1 MTILSQTGSVIALNV
16 RSIPQRLWMS
26 LASIVSIALVVAVLL
41 GFLSLANGFSQTMQ
55 GSGARDVAMVLRDG
69 AEAELNSVIMR
80 DQVDLLA
87 NGPGVRGGPD
97 GRALISAELMLVVDG
112 IKKSSN
118 TKANM
123 PLRGIGPNGLAV
135 RRQVHLR
142 EGRMFAPGSNE
153 IVVGAGLLREF
164 AGFEMGKSI
173 RFGAQTWRVVG
184 VFEAPGT
191 VFESEL
197 WADAPVVQS
206 FFNRGTSF
214 QTARISLTSEAALAN
229 FVKYVKDDPRLQ
241 LKAQS
246 EQEYYAAQ
254 AERSGALIKYF
265 GWPLGIIMAIGAL
278 AGALNTMYS
287 SVSARSAEIAT
298 LRVIGFSGF
307 SAFVGTMAEALALS
321 ALGAFLG
328 IGICALFFNGMSAST
343 LGAGFTQ
350 VAFRLALGPQLIVQA
365 LVLALVIG
373 LVGGFF
379 PGWRAARQKP
389 LLALSAQ

>member
-1 MTILSQTGSVIALNV
+1 MSLMSQTRSVIAMNV

-26 LASIVSIALVVAVLL
+26 VATVVSIALVVAVLL
-41 GFLSLANGFSQTMQ
+41 GFLSLANGFNQTLK
-55 GSGARDVAMVLRDG
+55 GSGAPDVAIVLREG
-69 AEAELNSVIMR
+69 SEAELNSTLSR
-80 DQVDLLA
+80 EQVDLLGR
-87 NGPGVRGGPD
+87 GPGVKVGAD
-97 GRALISAELMLVVDG
+97 GRPIVSGELFLVVDG
-112 IKKSSN
+112 IKKSSR

-123 PLRGIGPNGLAV
+123 PLRGVGANGLLV
-135 RRQVHLR
+135 RKQAKISQ
-142 EGRMFAPGSNE
+142 GRMFAPGSNE

-164 AGFEMGKSI
+164 EGFELGKSV

-206 FFNRGTSF
+206 LFKRGTSF
-214 QTARISLTSEAALAN
+214 QTARVVLTSPAALPA
-229 FVKYVKDDPRLQ
+229 FEAYAKSEPRLQ

-246 EQEYYAAQ
+246 ELAYYAAQ
-254 AERSGALIKYF
+254 AERSGLLIRYF

-278 AGALNTMYS
+278 AGALNTMYA
-287 SVSARSAEIAT
+287 SVSSRAAEIAT

-307 SAFVGTMAEALALS
+307 SAFMGTMVEAMVLS
-321 ALGAFLG
+321 AIGALLGVA
-328 IGICALFFNGMSAST
+328 ICALGFNGLSAST

-350 VAFRLALGPQLIVQA
+350 VAFRVQIGPEIIGQAVTLALI
-365 LVLALVIG
+365 IG
-373 LVGGFF
+373 LVGGIF

-389 LLALSAQ
+389 LLALAA

>member
-1 MTILSQTGSVIALNV
+1 MSLMSQTRSVIAMNV

-26 LASIVSIALVVAVLL
+26 VATVVSIALVVAVLL
-41 GFLSLANGFSQTMQ
+41 GFLSLANGFNQTLK
-55 GSGARDVAMVLRDG
+55 GSGAPDVAIVLREG
-69 AEAELNSVIMR
+69 SEAELNSTLSR
-80 DQVDLLA
+80 EQADLLGR
-87 NGPGVRGGPD
+87 GPGVKVGAD
-97 GRALISAELMLVVDG
+97 GRPIVSGELFLVVDG
-112 IKKSSN
+112 IKKSSR

-123 PLRGIGPNGLAV
+123 PLRGVGANGLLV
-135 RRQVHLR
+135 RKQAKISQ
-142 EGRMFAPGSNE
+142 GRMFAPGSNE

-164 AGFEMGKSI
+164 EGFELGKSV

-206 FFNRGTSF
+206 LFKRGTSF
-214 QTARISLTSEAALAN
+214 QTARVVLTSPAALPA
-229 FVKYVKDDPRLQ
+229 FEAYAKSEPRLQ

-246 EQEYYAAQ
+246 ELAYYAAQ
-254 AERSGALIKYF
+254 AERSGLLIRYF

-278 AGALNTMYS
+278 AGALNTMYA
-287 SVSARSAEIAT
+287 SVSSRAAEIAT

-307 SAFVGTMAEALALS
+307 SAFMGTMVEAMVLS
-321 ALGAFLG
+321 AIGALLGVA
-328 IGICALFFNGMSAST
+328 ICAVGFNGLSAST

-350 VAFRLALGPQLIVQA
+350 VAFRVQIGPEIIGQAVTLALL
-365 LVLALVIG
+365 IG
-373 LVGGFF
+373 LVGGIF

-389 LLALSAQ
+389 LLALAA

>member
-1 MTILSQTGSVIALNV
+1 MSLMSQTRSVIAMNV

-26 LASIVSIALVVAVLL
+26 VATVVSIALVVAVLL
-41 GFLSLANGFSQTMQ
+41 GFLSLANGFNQTLK
-55 GSGARDVAMVLRDG
+55 GSGAPDVAIVLREG
-69 AEAELNSVIMR
+69 SEAELNSTLSR
-80 DQVDLLA
+80 EQVDLLGR
-87 NGPGVRGGPD
+87 GPGVKVDTD
-97 GRALISAELMLVVDG
+97 GRPIVSGELLLVVDG
-112 IKKSSN
+112 IKKSSR

-123 PLRGIGPNGLAV
+123 PLRGVGANGLLV
-135 RRQVHLR
+135 RKQARISQ
-142 EGRMFAPGSNE
+142 GRMFAPGSNE

-164 AGFEMGKSI
+164 EGFELGKSV

-206 FFNRGTSF
+206 LFKRGTSF
-214 QTARISLTSEAALAN
+214 QTARVVLNSPAALPA
-229 FVKYVKDDPRLQ
+229 FEAYAKSEPRLQ

-246 EQEYYAAQ
+246 ELAYYAAQ
-254 AERSGALIKYF
+254 AERSGLLIRYF

-278 AGALNTMYS
+278 AGALNTMYA
-287 SVSARSAEIAT
+287 SVSSRAAEIAT

-307 SAFVGTMAEALALS
+307 SAFMGTMVEAMVLS
-321 ALGAFLG
+321 AIGAILGVA
-328 IGICALFFNGMSAST
+328 ICALGFNGLSAST

-350 VAFRLALGPQLIVQA
+350 VAFRVQIGPEIIGQAVTLALL
-365 LVLALVIG
+365 IG
-373 LVGGFF
+373 LVGGIF

-389 LLALSAQ
+389 LLALAA

>member
-1 MTILSQTGSVIALNV
+1 MSLMSQTGSVIMMNV

-26 LASIVSIALVVAVLL
+26 VASVVSIALVVAVLL
-41 GFLSLANGFSQTMQ
+41 GFLALANGFSQTLK
-55 GSGARDVAMVLRDG
+55 GSGSPNVVIVLRDG
-69 AEAELNSVIMR
+69 SGSELNSVIGR
-80 DQVDLLA
+80 DQIDLLA
-87 NGPGVRGGPD
+87 SGPSIKLGTD
-97 GRALISAELMLVVDG
+97 GTPMISAELMLVVDG
-112 IKKSSN
+112 IKKSSD

-135 RRQVHLR
+135 RSQVRMR

-164 AGFEMGKSI
+164 AGFEMGKTI

-206 FFNRGTSF
+206 LFNRGTSF
-214 QTARISLTSEAALAN
+214 QTARIALTSPEAMPAYLAYI
-229 FVKYVKDDPRLQ
+229 KSDPRLQ

-246 EQEYYAAQ
+246 EQAYFAAQ
-254 AERSGALIKYF
+254 AERSGLLIKYV
-265 GWPLGIIMAIGAL
+265 GWPLGLIMSIGAL
-278 AGALNTMYS
+278 AGALNTMYA
-287 SVSARSAEIAT
+287 SVSSRATEIAT

-307 SAFVGTMAEALALS
+307 SAFMGTMCEALVLS
-321 ALGAFLG
+321 ALGALLG
-328 IGICALFFNGMSAST
+328 TAVCSLLFNGLSAST

-350 VAFRLALGPQLIVQA
+350 VAFRLQVGPELVGQA
-365 LVLALVIG
+365 VMLALVIG
-373 LVGGFF
+373 FVGGVF
-379 PGWRAARQKP
+379 PGLRAARQRP
-389 LLALSAQ
+389 LLAL

>member
-1 MTILSQTGSVIALNV
+1 MSLMSQTRSVIAMNV

-26 LASIVSIALVVAVLL
+26 VATVVSIALVVAVLL
-41 GFLSLANGFSQTMQ
+41 GFLSLANGFNQTLK
-55 GSGARDVAMVLRDG
+55 GSGAPDVAIVLREG
-69 AEAELNSVIMR
+69 SEAELNSTLSR
-80 DQVDLLA
+80 EQVDLLGR
-87 NGPGVRGGPD
+87 GPGVKVGAD
-97 GRALISAELMLVVDG
+97 GRPIVSGELFLVVDG
-112 IKKSSN
+112 IKKSSR

-123 PLRGIGPNGLAV
+123 PLRGVGANGLLV
-135 RRQVHLR
+135 RKQAKISQ
-142 EGRMFAPGSNE
+142 GRMFAPGSNE

-164 AGFEMGKSI
+164 EGFELGKSV

-206 FFNRGTSF
+206 LFKRGTSF
-214 QTARISLTSEAALAN
+214 QTARVVLTSPGALPAFEAYA
-229 FVKYVKDDPRLQ
+229 KSEPRLQ

-246 EQEYYAAQ
+246 ELDYYAAQ
-254 AERSGALIKYF
+254 AERSGLLIRYF

-278 AGALNTMYS
+278 AGALNTMYA
-287 SVSARSAEIAT
+287 SVSSRAAEIAT

-307 SAFVGTMAEALALS
+307 SAFMGTMVEAMVLS
-321 ALGAFLG
+321 AIGALLGVA
-328 IGICALFFNGMSAST
+328 ICALGFNGLSAST

-350 VAFRLALGPQLIVQA
+350 VAFRVQIGPEIIGQAVTLALL
-365 LVLALVIG
+365 IG
-373 LVGGFF
+373 LVGGIF

-389 LLALSAQ
+389 LLALAA

>member
-1 MTILSQTGSVIALNV
+1 MSLMSQTRSVIAMNV

-26 LASIVSIALVVAVLL
+26 VATVVSIALVVAVLL
-41 GFLSLANGFSQTMQ
+41 GFLSLANGFNQTLK
-55 GSGARDVAMVLRDG
+55 GSGAPDVAIVLREG
-69 AEAELNSVIMR
+69 SEAELNSSLSR
-80 DQVDLLA
+80 EQVDLLGR
-87 NGPGVRGGPD
+87 GPGVQVGAD
-97 GRALISAELMLVVDG
+97 GRPIVSGELFLVVDG
-112 IKKSSN
+112 IKKSSR

-123 PLRGIGPNGLAV
+123 PLRGVGANGLLV
-135 RRQVHLR
+135 RKQAKISQ
-142 EGRMFAPGSNE
+142 GRMFAPGSNE

-164 AGFEMGKSI
+164 EGFELGKSV

-206 FFNRGTSF
+206 LFKRGTSF
-214 QTARISLTSEAALAN
+214 QTARVVLTSPGALPAFEAYA
-229 FVKYVKDDPRLQ
+229 KSEPRLQ

-246 EQEYYAAQ
+246 ELAYYAAQ
-254 AERSGALIKYF
+254 AERSGLLIRYF

-278 AGALNTMYS
+278 AGALNTMYA
-287 SVSARSAEIAT
+287 SVSSRAAEIAT

-307 SAFVGTMAEALALS
+307 SAFMGTMVEAMVLS
-321 ALGAFLG
+321 AIGALLGVV
-328 IGICALFFNGMSAST
+328 ICALGFNGLSAST

-350 VAFRLALGPQLIVQA
+350 VAFRVQIGPEIIGQAVTLALL
-365 LVLALVIG
+365 IG
-373 LVGGFF
+373 LVGGIF

-389 LLALSAQ
+389 LLALAA

>member
-1 MTILSQTGSVIALNV
+1 MSLMSQTRSVIAMNV

-26 LASIVSIALVVAVLL
+26 VATVVSIALVVAVLL
-41 GFLSLANGFSQTMQ
+41 GFLSLANGFNQTLK
-55 GSGARDVAMVLRDG
+55 GSGAPDVAIVLREG
-69 AEAELNSVIMR
+69 SEAELNSTLSR
-80 DQVDLLA
+80 EQVDLLGR
-87 NGPGVRGGPD
+87 GPGVKVGAD
-97 GRALISAELMLVVDG
+97 GRPIVSGELFLVVDG
-112 IKKSSN
+112 IKKSSR

-123 PLRGIGPNGLAV
+123 PLRGVGANGLLV
-135 RRQVHLR
+135 RKQAKISQ
-142 EGRMFAPGSNE
+142 GRMFAPGSNE

-164 AGFEMGKSI
+164 EGFELGKSV

-206 FFNRGTSF
+206 LFKRGTSF
-214 QTARISLTSEAALAN
+214 QTARVVLTSPAALPA
-229 FVKYVKDDPRLQ
+229 FEAYAKSEPRLQ

-246 EQEYYAAQ
+246 ELAYYAAQ
-254 AERSGALIKYF
+254 AERSGLLIRYF

-278 AGALNTMYS
+278 AGALNTMYA
-287 SVSARSAEIAT
+287 SVSSRAAEIAT

-307 SAFVGTMAEALALS
+307 SAFMGTMVEAMVLS
-321 ALGAFLG
+321 AIGALLGVA
-328 IGICALFFNGMSAST
+328 ICALGFNGLSAST

-350 VAFRLALGPQLIVQA
+350 VAFRVQIGPEIIGQAVTLALI
-365 LVLALVIG
+365 IG
-373 LVGGFF
+373 LLGGIF

-389 LLALSAQ
+389 LLALAA

>member
-1 MTILSQTGSVIALNV
+1 MSLMSQTRAVIAMNV

-26 LASIVSIALVVAVLL
+26 VATVVSIALVVAVLL
-41 GFLSLANGFSQTMQ
+41 GFLSLANGFNQTLK
-55 GSGARDVAMVLRDG
+55 GSGAPDVAIVLREG
-69 AEAELNSVIMR
+69 SEAELNSTLSR
-80 DQVDLLA
+80 EQVDLLGR
-87 NGPGVRGGPD
+87 GPGVQVGAD
-97 GRALISAELMLVVDG
+97 GRPIVSGELFLVVDG
-112 IKKSSN
+112 IKKSSR

-123 PLRGIGPNGLAV
+123 PLRGVGANGLLV
-135 RRQVHLR
+135 RKQAKISQ
-142 EGRMFAPGSNE
+142 GRMFAPGSNE

-164 AGFEMGKSI
+164 EGFELGKSV

-206 FFNRGTSF
+206 LFKRGTSF
-214 QTARISLTSEAALAN
+214 QTARVVLTSPGALPAFEAYA
-229 FVKYVKDDPRLQ
+229 KSEPRLQ

-246 EQEYYAAQ
+246 ELAYYAAQ
-254 AERSGALIKYF
+254 AERSGLLIRYF

-278 AGALNTMYS
+278 AGALNTMYA
-287 SVSARSAEIAT
+287 SVSSRAAEIAT

-307 SAFVGTMAEALALS
+307 SAFMGTMVEAMVLS
-321 ALGAFLG
+321 AIGALLGVA
-328 IGICALFFNGMSAST
+328 ICALGFNGLSAST

-350 VAFRLALGPQLIVQA
+350 VAFRVQIGPEIIGQAVTLALL
-365 LVLALVIG
+365 IG
-373 LVGGFF
+373 LVGGIF

-389 LLALSAQ
+389 LLALAA

>member
-1 MTILSQTGSVIALNV
+1 MSLMSQTRSVIAMNV

-26 LASIVSIALVVAVLL
+26 VATVVSIALVVAVLL
-41 GFLSLANGFSQTMQ
+41 GFLSLANGFNQTLK
-55 GSGARDVAMVLRDG
+55 GSGAPDVAIVLREG
-69 AEAELNSVIMR
+69 SEAELNSTLSR
-80 DQVDLLA
+80 EQVDLLGR
-87 NGPGVRGGPD
+87 GPGVKVDTD
-97 GRALISAELMLVVDG
+97 GRPIVSGELLLVVDG
-112 IKKSSN
+112 IKKSSR

-123 PLRGIGPNGLAV
+123 PLRGVGANGVLV
-135 RRQVHLR
+135 RKQARISQ
-142 EGRMFAPGSNE
+142 GRMFAPGSNE

-164 AGFEMGKSI
+164 EGFELGKSV

-206 FFNRGTSF
+206 LFKRGTSF
-214 QTARISLTSEAALAN
+214 QTARVVLNSPAALPA
-229 FVKYVKDDPRLQ
+229 FEAYAKSEPRLQ

-246 EQEYYAAQ
+246 ELAYYAAQ
-254 AERSGALIKYF
+254 AERSGLLIRYF

-278 AGALNTMYS
+278 AGALNTMYA
-287 SVSARSAEIAT
+287 SVSSRAAEIAT

-307 SAFVGTMAEALALS
+307 SAFMGTMVEAMVLS
-321 ALGAFLG
+321 AIGAILGVA
-328 IGICALFFNGMSAST
+328 ICALGFNGLSAST

-350 VAFRLALGPQLIVQA
+350 VAFRVQIGPEIIGQAVTLALL
-365 LVLALVIG
+365 IG
-373 LVGGFF
+373 LVGGIF

-389 LLALSAQ
+389 LLALAA

>member
-1 MTILSQTGSVIALNV
+1 MSLMSQTRSVIAMNV

-26 LASIVSIALVVAVLL
+26 VATVVSIALVVAVLL
-41 GFLSLANGFSQTMQ
+41 GFLSLANGFNQTLK
-55 GSGARDVAMVLRDG
+55 GSGAPDVAIVLREG
-69 AEAELNSVIMR
+69 SEAELNSTLSR
-80 DQVDLLA
+80 EQVDLLGR
-87 NGPGVRGGPD
+87 GPGVKVDAD
-97 GRALISAELMLVVDG
+97 GRPIVSGELLLVVDG
-112 IKKSSN
+112 IKKSSR

-123 PLRGIGPNGLAV
+123 PLRGVGANGLLV
-135 RRQVHLR
+135 RKQARISQ
-142 EGRMFAPGSNE
+142 GRMFAPGSNE

-164 AGFEMGKSI
+164 EGFELGKSV

-206 FFNRGTSF
+206 LFKRGTSF
-214 QTARISLTSEAALAN
+214 QTARVVLNSPAALPA
-229 FVKYVKDDPRLQ
+229 FEAYAKSEPRLQ

-246 EQEYYAAQ
+246 ELAYYAAQ
-254 AERSGALIKYF
+254 AERSGLLIRYF

-278 AGALNTMYS
+278 AGALNTMYA
-287 SVSARSAEIAT
+287 SVSSRAAEIAT

-307 SAFVGTMAEALALS
+307 SAFMGTMVEAMVLS
-321 ALGAFLG
+321 AIGAILGVA
-328 IGICALFFNGMSAST
+328 ICALGFNGLSAST

-350 VAFRLALGPQLIVQA
+350 VAFRVQIGPEIIGQAVTLALL
-365 LVLALVIG
+365 IG
-373 LVGGFF
+373 LVGGIF

-389 LLALSAQ
+389 LLALAA

>member
-1 MTILSQTGSVIALNV
+1 MSIMSQTRSVIAMNV

-26 LASIVSIALVVAVLL
+26 LATVVSIALVVAVLL
-41 GFLSLANGFSQTMQ
+41 GFLSLANGFNQTLK
-55 GSGARDVAMVLRDG
+55 GSGAPDVAIVLRDG
-69 AEAELNSVIMR
+69 SEAELNSTLSR
-80 DQVDLLA
+80 EQVDLLGR
-87 NGPGVRGGPD
+87 GPGVKPGAD
-97 GRALISAELMLVVDG
+97 GLPVVSGELLMVVDG
-112 IKKSSN
+112 IKKSSQ

-123 PLRGIGPNGLAV
+123 PLRGVGANGLLV
-135 RRQVHLR
+135 RTQAKIR

-164 AGFEMGKSI
+164 QGFEMGKSV

-206 FFNRGTSF
+206 LFKRGTSF
-214 QTARISLTSEAALAN
+214 QTARVVMTSPAALSAFIAYAKN
-229 FVKYVKDDPRLQ
+229 EPRLQ

-246 EQEYYAAQ
+246 EQTYYAAQ
-254 AERSGALIKYF
+254 AERSGLLIKYF

-278 AGALNTMYS
+278 AGALNTMYA
-287 SVSARSAEIAT
+287 SVSNRAAEIAT

-307 SAFVGTMAEALALS
+307 SAFMGTMVEALVLS
-321 ALGAFLG
+321 ALGALLG
-328 IGICALFFNGMSAST
+328 VLICAVGFNGLSAST

-350 VAFRLALGPQLIVQA
+350 VAFRVQIGPEIIGQAVTLALI
-365 LVLALVIG
+365 IG
-373 LVGGFF
+373 LVGGIF
-379 PGWRAARQKP
+379 PGWRAARQRP
-389 LLALSAQ
+389 LLALAT

>member
-1 MTILSQTGSVIALNV
+1 MGLMSQTRSVIAMNV

-26 LASIVSIALVVAVLL
+26 LATVVSIALVVAVLL
-41 GFLSLANGFSQTMQ
+41 GFLSLANGFNQTLK
-55 GSGARDVAMVLRDG
+55 GSGAADVAIVLREG
-69 AEAELNSVIMR
+69 SEAELNSTLSR

-87 NGPGVRGGPD
+87 QGPGVRAGPD
-97 GRALISAELMLVVDG
+97 GRPMVSPELMLVVDG
-112 IKKSSN
+112 IKKSSR

-123 PLRGIGPNGLAV
+123 PLRGIGPSGLLV
-135 RRQVHLR
+135 RKQAKIR
-142 EGRMFAPGSNE
+142 EGRMFSPGSNE

-164 AGFEMGKSI
+164 EGFEMGKTV

-206 FFNRGTSF
+206 LFNRGTSF
-214 QTARISLTSEAALAN
+214 QTARVVLTSPAAMPA
-229 FVKYVKDDPRLQ
+229 FVAYAKTEPRLQ

-246 EQEYYAAQ
+246 EQAYFAAQ
-254 AERSGALIKYF
+254 AERSGLLIKYF
-265 GWPLGIIMAIGAL
+265 GWPLGIMMAIGAL
-278 AGALNTMYS
+278 AGALNTMYA
-287 SVSARSAEIAT
+287 SVSNRAAEIAT

-307 SAFVGTMAEALALS
+307 SAFMGTMVEALVLS
-321 ALGAFLG
+321 ALGALLG
-328 IGICALFFNGMSAST
+328 VAICALGFNGLSAST

-350 VAFRLALGPQLIVQA
+350 VAFRIQIGPEIIGQA
-365 LVLALVIG
+365 VVLALVIG
-373 LVGGFF
+373 LVGGIF

-389 LLALSAQ
+389 LLALAT

>member
-1 MTILSQTGSVIALNV
+1 MSIRSQTRSVIAMNV

-26 LASIVSIALVVAVLL
+26 LATVVSIALVVAVLL
-41 GFLSLANGFSQTMQ
+41 GFLSLANGFNQTLK
-55 GSGARDVAMVLRDG
+55 GSGAPDVAIGLRAG
-69 AEAELNSVIMR
+69 SEAELNSTLSR
-80 DQVDLLA
+80 EQVDLLGR
-87 NGPGVRGGPD
+87 GPGVKPGAD
-97 GRALISAELMLVVDG
+97 GLPVVSGELLMVVDG
-112 IKKSSN
+112 IKKSSQ

-123 PLRGIGPNGLAV
+123 PLRGVGANGLLV
-135 RRQVHLR
+135 RKQAKIR

-164 AGFEMGKSI
+164 QGFEMGKSV

-206 FFNRGTSF
+206 LFKRGTSF
-214 QTARISLTSEAALAN
+214 QTARVVMTSPAALSAFIAYAKN
-229 FVKYVKDDPRLQ
+229 EPRLQ

-246 EQEYYAAQ
+246 EQTYYAAQ
-254 AERSGALIKYF
+254 AERSGLLIKYF

-278 AGALNTMYS
+278 AGALNTMYA
-287 SVSARSAEIAT
+287 SVSNRAAEIAT

-307 SAFVGTMAEALALS
+307 SAFMGTMVEALVLS
-321 ALGAFLG
+321 ALGALLG
-328 IGICALFFNGMSAST
+328 VLICAVGFNGLSAST

-350 VAFRLALGPQLIVQA
+350 VAFRVQIGPEIIGQAVTLALI
-365 LVLALVIG
+365 IG
-373 LVGGFF
+373 LVGGIF
-379 PGWRAARQKP
+379 PGWRAARQRP
-389 LLALSAQ
+389 LLALAT

>member
-1 MTILSQTGSVIALNV
+1 MSIMSQTRSVIAMNV

-26 LASIVSIALVVAVLL
+26 LATVVSIALVVAVLL
-41 GFLSLANGFSQTMQ
+41 GFLSLANGFNQTLK
-55 GSGARDVAMVLRDG
+55 GSGAPDVAIVLRDG
-69 AEAELNSVIMR
+69 SEAELNSTLSR
-80 DQVDLLA
+80 EQVDLLGR
-87 NGPGVRGGPD
+87 GPGVKPGAD
-97 GRALISAELMLVVDG
+97 GLPVVSGELLMVVDG
-112 IKKSSN
+112 IKKSSQ

-123 PLRGIGPNGLAV
+123 PLRGVGANGLLV
-135 RRQVHLR
+135 RKQAKIR

-164 AGFEMGKSI
+164 QGFEMGKSV

-206 FFNRGTSF
+206 LFKRGTSF
-214 QTARISLTSEAALAN
+214 QTARVVMTSPAALSAFIAYAKN
-229 FVKYVKDDPRLQ
+229 EPRLQ

-246 EQEYYAAQ
+246 EQTYYAAQ
-254 AERSGALIKYF
+254 AERSGLLIKYF

-278 AGALNTMYS
+278 AGALNTMYA
-287 SVSARSAEIAT
+287 SVSNRAAEIAT

-307 SAFVGTMAEALALS
+307 SAFMGTMVEALVLS
-321 ALGAFLG
+321 ALGALLG
-328 IGICALFFNGMSAST
+328 VLICAVGFNGLSAST

-350 VAFRLALGPQLIVQA
+350 VAFRVQIGPEIIGQAVTLALI
-365 LVLALVIG
+365 IG
-373 LVGGFF
+373 LVGGIF
-379 PGWRAARQKP
+379 PGWRAARQRP
-389 LLALSAQ
+389 LLALAT